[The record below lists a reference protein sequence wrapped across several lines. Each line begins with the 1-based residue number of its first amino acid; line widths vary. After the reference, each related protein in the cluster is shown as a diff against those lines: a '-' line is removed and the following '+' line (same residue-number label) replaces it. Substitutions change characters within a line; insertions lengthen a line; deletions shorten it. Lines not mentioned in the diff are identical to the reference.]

1 MAEQQRWAGRLEW
14 SSTRRIG
21 WTIARLWRARSRSPC
36 LGRDLISIGN
46 DNERMSLKVF
56 PGKIRLGSA
65 ESEVTLIDTPDGNRW
80 FGAVWRTS
88 NIL

>member
-1 MAEQQRWAGRLEW
+1 M
-14 SSTRRIG
+14 
-21 WTIARLWRARSRSPC
+21 
-36 LGRDLISIGN
+36 GRDLISIGN